1 MLPGVSGSSLR
12 ATSAAAKIPS
22 LIPPYCGLG
31 ALVFECVLVVAVVVS
46 VGSMRRFFGACSVM
60 MGLSS
65 AEDSV
70 GTVVAVVV
78 AAVVVVAVET
88 VGTDDGSTGPIVVLR
103 SLASNASVSLVETG
117 GLSRER
123 VAAAVATATFA
134 TFDRPLPLL
143 PLNAGSDESIAPLRQ
158 RPISNPNFRFGERRP
173 EDPFGDARSIRDL
186 SD

>member
-31 ALVFECVLVVAVVVS
+31 ALVFECVVVVAVVVS
-46 VGSMRRFFGACSVM
+46 VGSMRRFFGACSIM

-78 AAVVVVAVET
+78 AAVVVVAAET

-103 SLASNASVSLVETG
+103 SRASNASVSLVETG

-134 TFDRPLPLL
+134 MLDRPLL
-143 PLNAGSDESIAPLRQ
+143 PLNAGSDESISPFRQ
-158 RPISNPNFRFGERRP
+158 RLISNPNFRFGERRP
-173 EDPFGDARSIRDL
+173 EDSFGDARSNRDL

>member
-31 ALVFECVLVVAVVVS
+31 ALVFECVVVVAVVVS
-46 VGSMRRFFGACSVM
+46 VGSMRRFFGACSIM

-70 GTVVAVVV
+70 GT
-78 AAVVVVAVET
+78 VVVVAVET

-103 SLASNASVSLVETG
+103 SRASNASVSLVETG

-134 TFDRPLPLL
+134 MLDRPLL
-143 PLNAGSDESIAPLRQ
+143 PLNAGSDESIAPFRQ
-158 RPISNPNFRFGERRP
+158 RLISNPNFRFGERRP
-173 EDPFGDARSIRDL
+173 EDSFGDARSNRDL

>member
-22 LIPPYCGLG
+22 LMPPYCGLG
-31 ALVFECVLVVAVVVS
+31 ALVFECVVVVAVVVS

-70 GTVVAVVV
+70 GTVVSVVATVVVV
-78 AAVVVVAVET
+78 AAET
-88 VGTDDGSTGPIVVLR
+88 VGTDDGSAGPIVVLR
-103 SLASNASVSLVETG
+103 SLASNASVSSLETG

-123 VAAAVATATFA
+123 VAVAVATATFA
-134 TFDRPLPLL
+134 TFDRPLL
-143 PLNAGSDESIAPLRQ
+143 PLNAGSDESIMPLRQ

-173 EDPFGDARSIRDL
+173 EDSFGDARSTRDL